1 MPDYVKKYK
10 FKNPPK
16 EITYLD
22 DEPLKLSNQ
31 FSFYHNKSM
40 FRKELN
46 RLQYLFKNYLKTP
59 LIAAGI
65 RDTYLK
71 EEYTAKYF
79 IILFTTADVVRET
92 NPIIEIRSEIDISS
106 GCFLMESTTKYLI
119 LLAVEMEGL
128 ISGIDK
134 LEEIFN
140 QTFEDYF
147 SRKNFDEFIKI
158 GPFRMSGCTNP
169 S

>member
-1 MPDYVKKYK
+1 MTEYIKEFE

-16 EITYLD
+16 EITYYD
-22 DEPLKLSNQ
+22 DEPLKLTKE
-31 FSFYHNKSM
+31 FSFFHNKSK

-46 RLQYLFKNYLKTP
+46 RLQYLFKEYLKTP

-71 EEYTAKYF
+71 EEYTEKYF
-79 IILFTTADVVRET
+79 IILFTTNEIIKET
-92 NPIIEIRSEIDISS
+92 NQIIEQYSGKDIQSGCYVLKSNLSYLLLLAKDLNGVILGIDI
-106 GCFLMESTTKYLI
+106 
-119 LLAVEMEGL
+119 
-128 ISGIDK
+128 

-140 QTFEDYF
+140 QTFKDYF
-147 SRKNFDEFIKI
+147 KRKRFEDFIKI
-158 GPFRMSGCTNP
+158 RPFIMSGC